1 MEDKISL
8 TLRKMVNFTH
18 VIETNVVP
26 PILLQFYLFSL
37 FLNFDKVIWKH
48 SSFSIQCTFHPT
60 WKRRFKSSLD
70 PKYLLLQ
77 EIIILYN
84 GQWSPREIFIKKY
97 DEGVTNRFTKK
108 SFWILV
114 LPISIDS
121 YNMTRRS
128 RIRILSWA

>member
-1 MEDKISL
+1 MDHIIWTIWLEDKISL
-8 TLRKMVNFTH
+8 RLRKMVNFTH
-18 VIETNVVP
+18 AIDTNVVP
-26 PILLQFYLFSL
+26 PIPLPLYLFGL

-84 GQWSPREIFIKKY
+84 GQWSPREIFIKIWRRCHQSIYK
-97 DEGVTNRFTKK
+97 EIFLNSSV
-108 SFWILV
+108 LV
-114 LPISIDS
+114 LPISIE
-121 YNMTRRS
+121 
-128 RIRILSWA
+128 I